1 MSSFALWALPFA
13 TLISVWVAWSDL
25 ARMKIPNKAV
35 LALLAVFAI
44 VGILTLPLDVYAWRY
59 AHFAI
64 VLAIGFLMTITGV
77 VGAGDAKF
85 AATMA
90 PFVTAID
97 GTAVAAIFAVTTIL
111 AFILHR
117 LARVSPLRKL
127 APNWESWERTRDFP
141 MGLPLAVTLIVYL
154 ARAAFV

>member
-1 MSSFALWALPFA
+1 MATFALWALPLA
-13 TLISVWVAWSDL
+13 TLISAWVAWSDL

-35 LALLAVFAI
+35 LALLVLFAI
-44 VGILTLPLDVYAWRY
+44 VGILTLPLDAYLWRY

-64 VLAIGFLMTITGV
+64 VLAVGFLMTITGV

-85 AATMA
+85 AAAMA
-90 PFVTAID
+90 PFVAATD
-97 GTAVAAIFAVTTIL
+97 GTVVAALFAITTIA

-117 LARVSPLRKL
+117 LARVTPLRKL

-141 MGLPLAVTLIVYL
+141 MGLPLAVTLVIYL
-154 ARAAFV
+154 ARAAF

>member
-1 MSSFALWALPFA
+1 MATFALWALPLA
-13 TLISVWVAWSDL
+13 TLISLWVAWSDL

-35 LALLAVFAI
+35 LALLVLFAI
-44 VGILTLPLDVYAWRY
+44 IGVLTLPLSDYLWRY
-59 AHFAI
+59 SHFAV
-64 VLAIGFLMTITGV
+64 VLAVGFVMTITGV

-85 AATMA
+85 AAAMA
-90 PFVTAID
+90 PFVAVID
-97 GTAVAAIFAVTTIL
+97 ATSLAAIFVVTTIV

-141 MGLPLAVTLIVYL
+141 MGLPLAVTLIIYL
-154 ARAAFV
+154 ARTAFA

>member
-1 MSSFALWALPFA
+1 MATFAIWALPLA
-13 TLISVWVAWSDL
+13 TLISMWVAWSDL

-35 LALLAVFAI
+35 LALLVVFAV
-44 VGILTLPLDVYAWRY
+44 VGVLTLPLDVYAWRY
-59 AHFAI
+59 AHFAV
-64 VLAIGFLMTITGV
+64 VLAVGFLMTITGV

-85 AATMA
+85 AAAMA
-90 PFVTAID
+90 PFVAVAD
-97 GTAVAAIFAVTTIL
+97 GTAVAAIFAVTTIV

-141 MGLPLAVTLIVYL
+141 MGLPLAVTLIIYL
-154 ARAAFV
+154 ARTAFL

>member
-1 MSSFALWALPFA
+1 MTTFALWALPFA
-13 TLISVWVAWSDL
+13 TLISMWVAWSDL
-25 ARMKIPNKAV
+25 ARMKIPNNAV
-35 LALLAVFAI
+35 LALLAVFAVI
-44 VGILTLPLDVYAWRY
+44 GFLTLPLEIYVWRY

-64 VLAIGFLMTITGV
+64 VLGIGFLMAIAGV

-85 AATMA
+85 AAVMA
-90 PFVTAID
+90 PFVAAID
-97 GTAVAAIFAVTTIL
+97 GTAIAAIFVLTTIL

-141 MGLPLAVTLIVYL
+141 MGLPLAVTLIIYL
-154 ARAAFV
+154 ARTAIL